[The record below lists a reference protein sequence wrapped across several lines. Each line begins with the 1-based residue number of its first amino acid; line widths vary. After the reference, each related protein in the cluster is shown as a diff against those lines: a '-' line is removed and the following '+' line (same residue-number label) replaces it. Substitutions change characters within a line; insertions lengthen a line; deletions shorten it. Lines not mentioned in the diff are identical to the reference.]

1 MNDESKY
8 CLEYFDRAM
17 KNEPRYMYQTINSLK
32 KEFVLFTGPMF
43 GGKTTRMLSE
53 LDKHRYKG
61 REIFAFKPAIDN
73 RYDKENIVSHNGGAI
88 SANVVSSA
96 KEMVEIL
103 VSAGALDLEK
113 HRFNA
118 IPPVIA
124 LDEVFMLKGAGEVLP
139 YLFKCGAT
147 IVASTIQLNSDGNP
161 FEEILNIMPY
171 ATRVEVC
178 TAVCDICGADAFYT
192 EKVGGRDDFEVE
204 VGGKELYAPRCFHH
218 FRYFHKYC

>member
-1 MNDESKY
+1 MSDESKY
-8 CLEYFDRAM
+8 FLEYFDRAIQ
-17 KNEPRYMYQTINSLK
+17 NSPRYMYQTINSLK

-61 REIFAFKPAIDN
+61 REIFAFKPLIDD
-73 RYDKENIVSHNGGAI
+73 RYQKDKIVSHNGGEIEAK
-88 SANVVSSA
+88 VVSDA
-96 KEMVEIL
+96 NEML
-103 VSAGALDLEK
+103 KFLNCHGGLDLSAGK
-113 HRFNA
+113 FNA
-118 IPPVIA
+118 MPPVVA

-218 FRYFHKYC
+218 FSYFHKSC